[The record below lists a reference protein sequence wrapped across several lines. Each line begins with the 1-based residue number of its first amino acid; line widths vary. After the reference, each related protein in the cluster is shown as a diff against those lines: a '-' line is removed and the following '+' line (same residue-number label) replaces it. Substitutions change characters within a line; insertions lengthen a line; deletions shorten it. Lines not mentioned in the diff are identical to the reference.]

1 MIIREDTGAYYCNL
15 ETVNYKQPGKKVTL
29 RVIDGIAPEVLQVF
43 KHRFKYAEV
52 IFKFKVLK
60 RNQ

>member
-29 RVIDGIAPEVLQVF
+29 RVIDGIAPEVLQVLLNDTTVQHRINKSEVF
-43 KHRFKYAEV
+43 K
-52 IFKFKVLK
+52 
-60 RNQ
+60 